1 MEHADINIQGA
12 ALIVEFN
19 ASVWT
24 ARKLDRKVTDEVI
37 DNKNAKAKDG
47 GRFNKNLLAG
57 RHVLEDIAKLV
68 TKVRNHVYDNTLPWS
83 NNGQQLLPTSKFI
96 AFDKKMNV
104 FKEEFDEIVEKF
116 VAIYPTLITA
126 QAMALGE
133 MFNRDDYPPSSD
145 IARRFAFTYDYFPV
159 PSAGDFRVDI
169 GNMANKDLKER
180 LEKMATARVDA
191 AIGDLRK
198 RMAEHLQRMSER
210 LVTDVDAATG
220 EPKHRRFHNTLV
232 TSAYDLC
239 DLAKGLNVVGDK
251 ELSAAVKVLENTLGG
266 ASAETLRTDPIKRA
280 DVKKDVDALLG
291 KFNF

>member
-57 RHVLEDIAKLV
+57 RHELEDIAKLV

-180 LEKMATARVDA
+180 RRWQPHGWT
-191 AIGDLRK
+191 LR
-198 RMAEHLQRMSER
+198 S
-210 LVTDVDAATG
+210 VT
-220 EPKHRRFHNTLV
+220 
-232 TSAYDLC
+232 C
-239 DLAKGLNVVGDK
+239 
-251 ELSAAVKVLENTLGG
+251 
-266 ASAETLRTDPIKRA
+266 ASAWPSICS
-280 DVKKDVDALLG
+280 V
-291 KFNF
+291 